1 VNRESVLLLGGP
13 RALLLQLAHPLIAQ
27 GVGDHSRFLEDPLGR
42 LRATLDAMLGI
53 AFGDLQT
60 ARRIGGRIRAAHE
73 RVRGVLRDGTRR
85 FPSGTPYDARDPDLL
100 LWVHAT
106 LVDSALEV
114 YGRVVAPLEEAE
126 RAEYYEESKRVA
138 RLCGVPKRTLPES
151 LAQFDAYFRDTVQG
165 ELLEVTPLARELAEA
180 VLYPSLPW
188 IPRRAGELAA
198 LLTAGLLPAAVRE
211 RYGLRWT
218 PARER
223 AFLGILRLLRL
234 SLPLLPRALRD
245 MPQARRA
252 MRSER
257 RGEGTPGLVA

>member
-1 VNRESVLLLGGP
+1 
-13 RALLLQLAHPLIAQ
+13 LIAQ

-53 AFGDLQT
+53 AFGDEET
-60 ARRIGGRIRAAHE
+60 ARRIAAGIRAAHE

-114 YGRVVAPLEEAE
+114 YGRIVAPLEEAD
-126 RAEYYEESKRVA
+126 RARYYEESKRVA
-138 RLCGVPKRTLPES
+138 SLCGIPKARLPES
-151 LAQFDAYFRDTVQG
+151 LAHFEAYFRDMVQG
-165 ELLEVTPLARELAEA
+165 EILEVTPLARELAEA
-180 VLYPSLPW
+180 VLYPALPW
-188 IPRRAGELAA
+188 IPRRAGGLAA
-198 LLTAGLLPAAVRE
+198 LLTAGLLPAAVRV
-211 RYGLRWT
+211 RYGLKWT
-218 PARER
+218 HARER
-223 AFLGILRLLRL
+223 AYLRTLRFLRL

-257 RGEGTPGLVA
+257 RGEGAQELAG